1 MTRILAAEWVLPIS
15 FPPISNGALAI
26 QDDLIVSVGTL
37 NRVRGEFPDA
47 PVSDFE
53 RAALLPGFV
62 NVHTHLE
69 LTRFRDTLEI
79 ADFPA
84 WITELVR
91 RKREETTREDLLASA
106 RLGCGEAIKSGITT
120 VADTAESDVVFPA
133 LVESGLRGVLY
144 QECFGPDPR
153 VAEESIRTLSE
164 KLDAMKDRPSRIRIG
179 ISPHAPYT
187 VSAELYRRATALA
200 VDRGVDLGLH
210 VAESDD
216 ELEFMTDGSGAFSSA
231 LKKRE
236 IAWNPPGVSTI
247 EYLNN
252 LGVLEAG
259 PLLIHCVQ
267 ASRSDF
273 ELMAANGARLAHCP
287 KSNAKF
293 GHGIADL
300 IEARKAGVVSG
311 LGSDSVASNNTCD
324 LIEEGRFCALFHRAA
339 KRDASL
345 LPAPEV
351 LRLMT
356 LDGARA
362 LKWDDAIGSLEAG
375 KKADV
380 IAIRLD
386 KTSDPETSIVF
397 SSSRSDVVMTMVDGA
412 ELRSAALRI

>member
-15 FPPISNGALAI
+15 VPPISAGALAI
-26 QDDLIVSVGTL
+26 QNDLILSVGTL
-37 NRVRGEFPDA
+37 SRVREEFPDA
-47 PVSDFE
+47 PVSDFG

-79 ADFPA
+79 SDFPA
-84 WITELVR
+84 WIAELVR
-91 RKREETTREDLLASA
+91 RKREETTHEELLDSA
-106 RLGCGEAIKSGITT
+106 RRGCKEAIESGITT

-133 LVESGLRGVLY
+133 LIESGIRGVIY
-144 QECFGPDPR
+144 QECFGPDPG
-153 VAEESIRTLSE
+153 VADESIQTLSE
-164 KLDAMKDRPSRIRIG
+164 KLDGMSDRPSRIRIG

-187 VSAELYRRATALA
+187 VSSELYRRATALA
-200 VDRGVDLGLH
+200 LERGLDLGLH

-216 ELEFMTDGSGAFSSA
+216 ERSFISDGSGAFSSA

-236 IAWNPPGVSTI
+236 IPWQPPGVSTI
-247 EYLNN
+247 AYLNN

-259 PLLIHCVQ
+259 PLLIHCVK
-267 ASRSDF
+267 ASKSDF
-273 ELMAANGARLAHCP
+273 DLMAANGARLAHCP

-300 IEARKAGVVSG
+300 IEARRAGVVCG

-324 LIEEGRFCALFHRAA
+324 LIEEGRFCALLHRAA
-339 KRDASL
+339 KRDGSV
-345 LPAPEV
+345 LPASEV

-362 LKWDDAIGSLEAG
+362 LKWGDAIGSLEAG

-397 SSSRSDVVMTMVDGA
+397 SSSRSDVMMTMVDGV
-412 ELRSAALRI
+412 ELRSAR

>member
-15 FPPISNGALAI
+15 FPPISAGALAI
-26 QDDLIVSVGTL
+26 QNDLIVSVGTL
-37 NRVRGEFPDA
+37 DQVQEQFPGA
-47 PVSDFE
+47 PVSDFG

-69 LTRFRDTLEI
+69 LTRFRDTLET

-84 WITELVR
+84 WIAELVR
-91 RKREETTREDLLASA
+91 RKREETTRDDLLNSA
-106 RLGCGEAIKSGITT
+106 RLGCEEAIKSGVTT

-133 LVESGLRGVLY
+133 LIDSGLRGIVY

-153 VAEESIRTLSE
+153 IAGESLKALSE
-164 KLDAMKDRPSRIRIG
+164 KLDAMGERPGRIRIG

-187 VSAELYRRATALA
+187 VSSELYRRATELALEQ
-200 VDRGVDLGLH
+200 GLDLALH
-210 VAESDD
+210 VAESAD
-216 ELEFMTDGSGAFSSA
+216 ELSFMSDGSGAFGIA

-236 IAWNPPGVSTI
+236 IAWQPPGVSTI
-247 EYLNN
+247 EYLNS

-273 ELMAANGARLAHCP
+273 ALMAANGARLAHCP

-300 IEARKAGVVSG
+300 IEAQRAGVVCG
-311 LGSDSVASNNTCD
+311 LGSDSVASNNTFD

-339 KRDASL
+339 KRDGSV
-345 LPAPEV
+345 LPAAEV

-397 SSSRSDVVMTMVDGA
+397 SASRSDVVMTMVDGV
-412 ELRSAALRI
+412 ELMSAS

>member
-15 FPPISNGALAI
+15 FPPIRDGALAI

-37 NRVRGEFPDA
+37 DRVRTEFPDS
-47 PVSDFE
+47 PVSDLGG
-53 RAALLPGFV
+53 AALLPGFV

-79 ADFPA
+79 ADFPS
-84 WITELVR
+84 WIAELVR
-91 RKREETTREDLLASA
+91 RKREETTREDLLNST
-106 RLGCGEAIKSGITT
+106 RLGCEEAIKSGITT

-133 LVESGLRGVLY
+133 LIESGLRGVVY
-144 QECFGPDPR
+144 QESFGPDPS
-153 VAEESIRTLSE
+153 VADESIRTLSE
-164 KLDAMKDRPSRIRIG
+164 KLDSMIDRPSRIRVG

-187 VSAELYRRATALA
+187 ISPELYRRVTALA
-200 VDRGVDLGLH
+200 LERGLDLALH
-210 VAESDD
+210 VAESAD
-216 ELEFMTDGSGAFSSA
+216 EISFMSDGSGAFSNA
-231 LKKRE
+231 LKKRD
-236 IAWNPPGVSTI
+236 IVWTAPGVSTI
-247 EYLNN
+247 EYLKE

-267 ASRSDF
+267 ASPSDF

-300 IEARKAGVVSG
+300 IEARKAGVVCG

-324 LIEEGRFCALFHRAA
+324 LIEEARFCALLHRAA
-339 KRDASL
+339 KRDARL
-345 LPAPEV
+345 LPASEV

-362 LKWDDAIGSLEAG
+362 LKLDGAIGSLEAG

-386 KTSDPETSIVF
+386 KTNDPETSIVF
-397 SSSRSDVVMTMVDGA
+397 SSSRSDVLMTMVDGV
-412 ELRSAALRI
+412 EL

>member
-15 FPPISNGALAI
+15 FPPINAGALAI
-26 QDDLIVSVGTL
+26 QNDLIVSVGTL
-37 NRVRGEFPDA
+37 NRVQEEFPDA
-47 PVSDFE
+47 PVSDFGQ
-53 RAALLPGFV
+53 AALLPGFV
-62 NVHTHLE
+62 NAHTHLE
-69 LTRFRDTLEI
+69 LTRFRDTLET

-84 WITELVR
+84 WIAELVR
-91 RKREETTREDLLASA
+91 RKREETTREDLLNSA
-106 RLGCGEAIKSGITT
+106 RLGCEEAIQSGITT
-120 VADTAESDVVFPA
+120 VADTAESDVVFPS
-133 LVESGLRGVLY
+133 LIDSGLRGIVY
-144 QECFGPDPR
+144 QECFGPDPGI
-153 VAEESIRTLSE
+153 AEKSLRALSE
-164 KLDAMKDRPSRIRIG
+164 KLDAMGERPGRIRIG

-187 VSAELYRRATALA
+187 VSSELYRRATALA
-200 VDRGVDLGLH
+200 LELGLDLALH

-216 ELEFMTDGSGAFSSA
+216 ELNFMSDGGGAFGIA
-231 LKKRE
+231 LRKRE
-236 IAWNPPGVSTI
+236 IAWQPPGVSTI

-252 LGVLEAG
+252 LGVLGAG

-300 IEARKAGVVSG
+300 IEAQRAGVVCG
-311 LGSDSVASNNTCD
+311 LGSDSVASNNTLD

-339 KRDASL
+339 KRDGSV
-345 LPAPEV
+345 LPASEV

-375 KKADV
+375 KKADI

-397 SSSRSDVVMTMVDGA
+397 SSSRSDVVMTMVDGV
-412 ELRSAALRI
+412 ELVSAS